1 MKKIDSELNDWLRPE
16 YKRSDFGK
24 FVRGKYANRPIE
36 YRDVVTMLLAC
47 VGEDEGILFQS
58 HSRRNPRKPGD
69 WTYEI
74 ARANQIILRYW
85 PDSSHSIE
93 EPLGNHGP
101 VTTPNERQE
110 LLAVVRKGL
119 TSLRGKIARQ

>member
-1 MKKIDSELNDWLRPE
+1 MKKIDPELNDWLRPE

-58 HSRRNPRKPGD
+58 HSRRNPRNRGD

-74 ARANQIILRYW
+74 DRANQIILRYW
-85 PDSSHSIE
+85 SDSSHSIE
-93 EPLGNHGP
+93 ELLGNHGA

-110 LLAVVRKGL
+110 LLALVRKGL
-119 TSLRGKIARQ
+119 ASLRGRIARQ